1 MTAIAGSE
9 ENLVCGIN
17 AVTELLR
24 VNRARIQQLYCQE
37 QAGRRVREL
46 AERARRE
53 KITVKTVPAAALE
66 RLARGIRHQGVAA
79 VVASFVYTPLPELLK
94 RLEKRDTPV
103 LVALDGITDARN
115 LGAIIRTAAAAGV
128 AGLLL
133 PERRSAAVNA
143 AATKTAA
150 GALENLPVSRVVN
163 LADALARLKEAGFWI
178 CGAATAGGENLY
190 EVDWPERLVLVLGSE
205 DKGLRPIIARACDF
219 SVTIP
224 LAEASESLNVG
235 VAAAVTLFEI
245 NRSRRH
251 TRNASVSRS
260 APSRGKG
267 I

>member
-1 MTAIAGSE
+1 
-9 ENLVCGIN
+9 
-17 AVTELLR
+17 
-24 VNRARIQQLYCQE
+24 
-37 QAGRRVREL
+37 VREL

-66 RLARGIRHQGVAA
+66 RLARGVRHQGVVA
-79 VVASFVYTPLPELLK
+79 VVDLFSYTPLSELL
-94 RLEKRDTPV
+94 RGLEKRDFPV

-115 LGAIIRTAAAAGV
+115 LGAIIRTAAAAGA
-128 AGLLL
+128 AGMLL
-133 PERRSAAVNA
+133 PARRSAAVNA

-163 LADALARLKEAGFWI
+163 LADTLTRLKEAGFWV
-178 CGAATAGGENLY
+178 CGTATSCGDDLY
-190 EVDWPERLVLVLGSE
+190 RVDWPEKLVLVLGSE
-205 DKGLRPIIARACDF
+205 GKGLRPIIARACDF

-245 NRSRRH
+245 NRYRRH

-260 APSRGKG
+260 SPSRERG